1 MQKILNNLKK
11 KGGRFEQHSI
21 LFFSKYIIF
30 NNSFN
35 YNNLT
40 EVKK

>member
-1 MQKILNNLKK
+1 MQKVKKNLKK
-11 KGGRFEQHSI
+11 KGGKFEQRTI